1 MLLPTFSNT
10 YKMNNKKNNGFNG
23 VNTQV
28 LNTVFESMR
37 NHPEMAKATFSVK
50 SAWNGGFSVTSTSK
64 GFRIG
69 GQNIERNTEYMTQYD
84 FPNQLSGEG
93 RGPTVCESCMGS
105 LAACL
110 TQTIVAHA
118 TSRGIQIDS
127 IDIDVEGDVDLRGFT
142 GISNDVRPGAQQFRV
157 NMNIK
162 SNNTS
167 IEQINELYEIGKR
180 FSPAF
185 DTLTNGTS
193 VVLVNS

>member
-1 MLLPTFSNT
+1 
-10 YKMNNKKNNGFNG
+10 MNDKKNNGFNG

-69 GQNIERNTEYMTQYD
+69 GQNIERNTEYRIQHD
-84 FPNQLSGEG
+84 FPDQLSGEG

-162 SNNTS
+162 SNNAPK
-167 IEQINELYEIGKR
+167 EQINELYEIGKR

>member
-1 MLLPTFSNT
+1 M
-10 YKMNNKKNNGFNG
+10 
-23 VNTQV
+23 
-28 LNTVFESMR
+28 
-37 NHPEMAKATFSVK
+37 
-50 SAWNGGFSVTSTSK
+50 
-64 GFRIG
+64 
-69 GQNIERNTEYMTQYD
+69 QYD
-84 FPNQLSGEG
+84 FPDQLSGEG

-162 SNNTS
+162 SNNAS
-167 IEQINELYEIGKR
+167 KEQINELMKLERGFRLHLI
-180 FSPAF
+180 P
-185 DTLTNGTS
+185 
-193 VVLVNS
+193 

>member
-1 MLLPTFSNT
+1 
-10 YKMNNKKNNGFNG
+10 MNDKKNNGFNG

-69 GQNIERNTEYMTQYD
+69 DQNIERNTEYRTQHD
-84 FPNQLSGEG
+84 FPDQLSGEG

-142 GISNDVRPGAQQFRV
+142 GISNDVRPGV
-157 NMNIK
+157 
-162 SNNTS
+162 SNL
-167 IEQINELYEIGKR
+167 E
-180 FSPAF
+180 
-185 DTLTNGTS
+185 
-193 VVLVNS
+193 

>member
-1 MLLPTFSNT
+1 
-10 YKMNNKKNNGFNG
+10 MNNKKNNGFNG

-69 GQNIERNTEYMTQYD
+69 GQNIERNTEYRTQHD
-84 FPNQLSGEG
+84 FPDQLSGEG
-93 RGPTVCESCMGS
+93 RGPTVCESCMSS

-162 SNNTS
+162 SNNAS
-167 IEQINELYEIGKR
+167 KEQINELYEIGKR

>member
-1 MLLPTFSNT
+1 
-10 YKMNNKKNNGFNG
+10 MNNKKNNGFNG

-69 GQNIERNTEYMTQYD
+69 GQNIERNTEYRTQHD
-84 FPNQLSGEG
+84 FPDQLSGEG

-118 TSRGIQIDS
+118 TSRDIQIDS
-127 IDIDVEGDVDLRGFT
+127 IDIDLEGDVDLRGFT

-162 SNNTS
+162 SNNAS
-167 IEQINELYEIGKR
+167 KEQINELYEIGKR

>member
-1 MLLPTFSNT
+1 MSA
-10 YKMNNKKNNGFNG
+10 NKENDAFNG
-23 VNTQV
+23 VNTQI
-28 LNTVFESMR
+28 LNTVYNSLK
-37 NHPEMAKATFSVK
+37 NQPEMAKATFYVK
-50 SAWNGGFSVTSTSK
+50 SEWNSGFSVTSTSK

-69 GQNIERNTEYMTQYD
+69 GQHIERNSEYKMQYD

-93 RGPTVCESCMGS
+93 RGLTVCEYCMGS

-110 TQTIVAHA
+110 AQTIVAHA

-127 IDIDVEGDVDLRGFT
+127 INIDVEGDVDLRGFT
-142 GISNDVRPGAQQFRV
+142 GISNEVRPGAQQFRV

-162 SNNTS
+162 STNATKQ
-167 IEQINELYEIGKR
+167 QINELHEIGKR

-193 VVLVNS
+193 VVLVDS

>member
-1 MLLPTFSNT
+1 
-10 YKMNNKKNNGFNG
+10 MNDKKNSGFNG

-50 SAWNGGFSVTSTSK
+50 SAWNGGFSVTSTTK

-69 GQNIERNTEYMTQYD
+69 GQNTERNTEYRTQHD
-84 FPNQLSGEG
+84 FPDQLSGEG

-157 NMNIK
+157 DMNIK
-162 SNNTS
+162 SNNAS
-167 IEQINELYEIGKR
+167 KEQINELYEIGKR

>member
-1 MLLPTFSNT
+1 
-10 YKMNNKKNNGFNG
+10 MNGKRNDSRFNG
-23 VNTQV
+23 VNTQI
-28 LNTVFESMR
+28 LNTVYNSMQ
-37 NHPEMAKATFSVK
+37 NQPEVAKATFSVK
-50 SAWNGGFSVTSTSK
+50 SEWNGGFSVTSSSK

-69 GQNIERNTEYMTQYD
+69 SQNIERGTEYRTQYD

-105 LAACL
+105 LAACI

-118 TSRGIQIDS
+118 TSRGIQIDN
-127 IDIDVEGDVDLRGFT
+127 IDINVEGDVDLRGFT

-162 SNNTS
+162 SNTAS
-167 IEQINELYEIGKR
+167 KEQINELREIGKR

-185 DTLTNGTS
+185 DTLSNGTS
-193 VVLVNS
+193 VVLLNS